1 MGRPALFVAR
11 AVLIGCVLLATS
23 TASHSASTATQQ
35 QDERVTTGTVV
46 SSTRRTMVVRSE
58 GGEHVLFLL
67 ERDTARPRVIPRGAT
82 VNVVSRPDQEGTQ
95 IARSVTVTAAPPE
108 ASQQAK
114 PADPVPAEVRQLE
127 RDIERQV
134 RRYRVGV
141 RAGVGLDPEVII
153 AGVHARLGPFFNR
166 DVFFRPNA
174 EFGFGEVTRLF
185 ALNLEAAYRLPLSAR
200 QSRWSAYVGAGP
212 GFNFIDRDFEE
223 AQNGNGDIDFG
234 DFDYESSLNIFTG
247 VEFRTGMLLELKAT
261 AFSRPQVRL
270 LIGYNF

>member
-1 MGRPALFVAR
+1 MGAFVRALLIAG
-11 AVLIGCVLLATS
+11 VLIS
-23 TASHSASTATQQ
+23 TVTVSYSASTAAQQ
-35 QDERVTTGTVV
+35 QNEIVTSGTVV
-46 SSTRRTMVVRSE
+46 SATRRTMVVRTES
-58 GGEHVLFLL
+58 GQHVLFIL
-67 ERDTARPRVIPRGAT
+67 ERDTIRPRIIQTAST
-82 VNVVSRPDQEGTQ
+82 VNVVSRPDPEGTQ

-108 ASQQAK
+108 PSQQAK
-114 PADPVPAEVRQLE
+114 RSEPIPVEVRQLE
-127 RDIERQV
+127 REIERQV

-153 AGVHARLGPFFNR
+153 GGVHARLGPFFNR

-174 EFGFGEVTRLF
+174 EFGFGEVTKLF
-185 ALNLEAAYRLPLSAR
+185 AVNLEAAYRLPLSAR

-223 AQNGNGDIDFG
+223 AQSGDRDIDFG

-270 LIGYNF
+270 LLGYNF